1 MKRPGQQLADHID
14 TVRKK
19 FGRYP
24 ADGHEPLE
32 GHEYFSVRP
41 YPAFP
46 KGVPR
51 NREEERQMRKFYPRS
66 VRLDTFT
73 RKLGKGTRV

>member
-1 MKRPGQQLADHID
+1 MGKRPGQQMAEYIQS
-14 TVRKK
+14 VRAK

-24 ADGHEPLE
+24 ADGCEPLE

-41 YPAFP
+41 EPAKTKLP
-46 KGVPR
+46 V
-51 NREEERQMRKFYPRS
+51 NREQDRKQLKYYPRS

-73 RKLGKGTRV
+73 RRRRKGRTE